1 MKAPHYNYMK
11 YWRVV
16 RRYAFQKYDLSQQ
29 DLDILFYIHDEHYF
43 SNYQFEKFE
52 RLFSWSL
59 IRLHSLT
66 ERGWINKLGSGNKYG
81 KRDVYEETMKTQR
94 VVTGLYK
101 ILNGEGFP
109 DTSQRMM
116 HHRRRYMDRRYRK
129 FIGDMVDEI
138 KETKKKNAEF
148 KAEVEKQR
156 LRDERIRKTRGQ

>member
-16 RRYAFQKYDLSQQ
+16 RRYALQKYNLSQE
-29 DLDILFYIHDEHYF
+29 DLDVLFYIHDEKYF

-59 IRLHSLT
+59 TRLKSLT
-66 ERGWINKLGSGNKYG
+66 ERGWVNKLGSGNKYG
-81 KRDVYEETMKTQR
+81 KRDVYEATMKTQR
-94 VVTGLYK
+94 IITSLYK
-101 ILNGEGFP
+101 ILNGDGFP
-109 DTSQRMM
+109 TTSQRMM
-116 HHRRRYMDRRYRK
+116 RTRRRYMDRRYRK

-148 KAEVEKQR
+148 KAEAEKQR